1 MILADGGYDT
11 MKRVPRTD
19 KSLQMRIS
27 ALEAENKELY
37 QIIEQLNSTMQKL
50 ITVYILPNDTDKNK
64 I

>member
-1 MILADGGYDT
+1 MILADGGYDI

-19 KSLQMRIS
+19 KSLQMKIS

-37 QIIEQLNSTMQKL
+37 QIIEQLNSTIQKL
-50 ITVYILPNDTDKNK
+50 ITVYILPDNADKNK

>member
-1 MILADGGYDT
+1 

-19 KSLQMRIS
+19 KSLQMKIS

-37 QIIEQLNSTMQKL
+37 QIIEQLNSTIQKL
-50 ITVYILPNDTDKNK
+50 ITVYILPDNADKNK